1 MRLSLCIEII
11 TFRVDVQL
19 TLCLVTEEAEVWIIH
34 VAGWAGWINTGETVV
49 EAEWE
54 AYVGNVA
61 TRSFA

>member
-34 VAGWAGWINTGETVV
+34 VAGWAGWINRGCQI
-49 EAEWE
+49 ADDAKRE

-61 TRSFA
+61 TRV